1 VATWKV
7 APLNEAANAVDV
19 PASWGG
25 AETSTA
31 SVDMSKAVRNIQ
43 AILNNN
49 GYDAGQPDGIMGN
62 KTVAAIK
69 EFQKAEGMEPSGE
82 VTDELVRKL
91 LERNN

>member
-1 VATWKV
+1 M
-7 APLNEAANAVDV
+7 EV
-19 PASWGG
+19 PADWGG
-25 AETSTA
+25 DSTQTA
-31 SVDMSKAVRNIQ
+31 SVDMGKAIRNIQ

-49 GYDAGQPDGIMGN
+49 GYDAGQPDGIMGA